1 MTIFK
6 RLKPLLVL
14 VILTTLVGCRLQV
27 SAPIGGDVTWGDGED
42 DACLAGSICVIPIN
56 DADFNL
62 TFTATAAV
70 GYEFQGWE
78 FRLRNETDPLTPIP
92 VQCSNTDE
100 DNNVCELSLLPF
112 PLVAVDEILDS
123 RSQGY
128 LTPIYK
134 ILFTDTDGDGVFDAD
149 DSYPLI
155 SLGDLVDTDGDG
167 IPDDCDAACVALGMA
182 ADDDDDG
189 DGVFDADDFY
199 PLISLGDLVDTDR
212 DGIPDDCDAACQE
225 LGMAADDDDD
235 GDDVPDGNDAFPKD
249 ASESQDTD
257 EDGVGDNADLC
268 EDTAEGATV
277 DADGCVVAGPVD
289 TDGDGDFDDDDFY
302 PSISLGDLVDTDGD
316 GIPDDCDAACRE
328 LGMAADDDDDGDDI
342 LDAVDAFPKN
352 ASESQDTDED
362 GVGDNADQC
371 NGTLTGTAVDASG
384 CTAVTVGESIP
395 ASVMADTVRFDKVI
409 WVPADRAILA
419 QPFTTIDS
427 LTSYGNFIYHI
438 VAGNSYNPPL
448 NFWVSISPGGQA
460 IAPTCYYSRGR
471 DASTLVWSHFSTN
484 RCVLEPNT
492 SYYLNVQSDDP
503 GPRSRIDRWIRV
515 LRL

>member
-78 FRLRNETDPLTPIP
+78 LRFRNETDPLTPIP

-100 DNNVCELSLLPF
+100 DNNVCEISLPDDLSLNF
-112 PLVAVDEILDS
+112 VDAILDS

-155 SLGDLVDTDGDG
+155 SLGGLVDTDGDG
-167 IPDDCDAACVALGMA
+167 IPDDCDAACQELGMA

-189 DGVFDADDFY
+189 DGILDAVDAFPKNASESQDTDEDGVGNNADQCEDTAEGATVDAYGCVVVGPVDTDGDGVFDDDDFY
-199 PLISLGDLVDTDR
+199 PSISLGDLVDTDG

-235 GDDVPDGNDAFPKD
+235 GDDVPDGNDNFPKNP
-249 ASESQDTD
+249 SESQDTD
-257 EDGVGDNADLC
+257 EDGVGNNADQC
-268 EDTAEGATV
+268 EDTAA
-277 DADGCVVAGPVD
+277 
-289 TDGDGDFDDDDFY
+289 
-302 PSISLGDLVDTDGD
+302 
-316 GIPDDCDAACRE
+316 
-328 LGMAADDDDDGDDI
+328 
-342 LDAVDAFPKN
+342 
-352 ASESQDTDED
+352 
-362 GVGDNADQC
+362 
-371 NGTLTGTAVDASG
+371 GTAVNASG
-384 CTAVTVGESIP
+384 CAAVTVGESIP

-409 WVPADRAILA
+409 WVPADRRILA

-448 NFWVSISPGGQA
+448 NFWVSILPGGQA
-460 IAPTCYYSRGR
+460 ISPQCYYPRGR
-471 DASTLVWSHFSTN
+471 DVSTLVWTHFSSN